1 MTVTLGQAIRN
12 AAEVERAGARFY
24 AMLAERTTNEAAR
37 AFFEKLA
44 GDEVV
49 HAEELERQGA
59 ELGDQYAAALPEACV
74 KMIESA
80 PGWEQAEEI
89 TPEQAFQIAL
99 EAENHAALYYD
110 SLADFAEGEV
120 REFFLRL
127 AKMEESHA
135 EVLRS
140 RRDELFG

>member
-1 MTVTLGQAIRN
+1 MTMTLGQAVRN
-12 AAEVERAGARFY
+12 AVEVERAGARFY
-24 AMLAERTTNEAAR
+24 SMLAEKTEDEKAR

-44 GDEVV
+44 RDEVV
-49 HAEELERQGA
+49 HAEELGRQGE
-59 ELGDQYAAALPEACV
+59 ELGDQFEAALPEACV
-74 KMIESA
+74 KMVESA

-110 SLADFAEGEV
+110 SLADFARGEV
-120 REFFLRL
+120 KEFFLRL
-127 AKMEESHA
+127 AKMEEAHA
-135 EVLRS
+135 EVLRA